1 MIEHGSISSNSTTP
15 LNLQATCQVNPQTRI
30 RFDVFNLFNDIAYDN
45 TSRRP
50 GEPPEGMNDPSF
62 SLRTAARCV

>member
-1 MIEHGSISSNSTTP
+1 
-15 LNLQATCQVNPQTRI
+15 LQATCQVNPQTRI

-50 GEPPEGMNDPSF
+50 GEPPEGMNDSSF